1 MKKRILCLLVALLLC
16 LSMVFVSCNDDTTL
30 DDDNTPPVTDT
41 DGKKGEIEVKPSG
54 TDATLNE
61 GGQKTDG
68 FSKPE

>member
-1 MKKRILCLLVALLLC
+1 MKKRILCLLMALLLC
-16 LSMVFVSCNDDTTL
+16 LSMVFVSCNDDTT
-30 DDDNTPPVTDT
+30 DDDTPAVT